1 RPGAG
6 AIALGRGGRDHL
18 GGDPARGV
26 TDEELLLAEK
36 YRRRVAHAVSRLR
49 CTHPAAD
56 GSRRVAKAARV
67 RVFPESVDLLCVL
80 CFYFWVNNIG
90 VRVERCQCEPFA
102 SASSAAVSRRATR
115 YS

>member
-1 RPGAG
+1 EAGARSAELLGHEHAGEADVGERLQLVLRPGAG

-80 CFYFWVNNIG
+80 CFYF
-90 VRVERCQCEPFA
+90 
-102 SASSAAVSRRATR
+102 
-115 YS
+115 